1 VRFIGVID
9 APYAGWHKQAQYQRD
24 RIPDDPTIQ
33 YLLSTSQ
40 LMRDHPE
47 EFAMR
52 HKLRPMVACVLFA
65 IAASASACRTGS
77 RAHDYDERHGDTTV
91 SVENHDFLDMTIYV
105 LRTGTRIRL
114 GLAPGHS
121 TTVLKIPDY
130 LVNAGDELQF
140 LCDPI
145 GAARS
150 PISQRISVWPG
161 DQILLIVSTG
171 T

>member
-1 VRFIGVID
+1 MT
-9 APYAGWHKQAQYQRD
+9 H
-24 RIPDDPTIQ
+24 
-33 YLLSTSQ
+33 L
-40 LMRDHPE
+40 
-47 EFAMR
+47 
-52 HKLRPMVACVLFA
+52 LRPLLACLLFA
-65 IAASASACRTGS
+65 SAASASACRTGS
-77 RAHDYDERHGDTTV
+77 RARDDDERHGDTTV
-91 SVENHDFLDMTIYV
+91 SVENHDFFDMTIYV
-105 LRTGTRIRL
+105 LRTGTRTRI

-145 GAARS
+145 GVART

-161 DQILLIVSTG
+161 DQIVLIVSTG